1 MNYNN
6 LSIDV
11 AKLIAVI
18 LFLME
23 FSWKNTRKIL
33 NPRPEKERKLPS
45 ISDQIIENTSAVSS
59 FM

>member
-6 LSIDV
+6 LSIEV
-11 AKLIAVI
+11 GKVIAVI

-59 FM
+59 FI